1 MTDWMSK
8 IVLFETIDEL
18 TDYKEKIENRYKA
31 KTEKYVGK
39 LQEEYSD
46 FEKCDLEDQ
55 ARILVI
61 NALTEAWMLTGL
73 QRIVDQRDG
82 ELTQEEAEKMIMSNA
97 LACAAV
103 SIKYLSAKNIDF
115 SSVILK
121 LLKKDNIRVLD
132 ENTVNEY
139 VEEYEKNRKRKT
151 KWIDDDSMFCPPIL
165 YAPEVTKEN
174 RKIKNFMIPIIEIL
188 VADIGIYFE
197 EGMTEKKP
205 DEIKLDEIAT
215 FGKKLRSLKNA
226 KNQYKEKLKTQLN
239 NEYETLIKSCCAL
252 SKNESMGDSIS
263 DRVAF
268 YYVRESIFRTERF
281 LDIASCIDKIDTND
295 EAQVCNTKKSIS
307 AKIQNPAV
315 FYAQEFEEKIL
326 LQSPQNM
333 VLFCEYMRIVT
344 LLIVEGIYWIEQPKE
359 KMAHADN
366 LICDYINKNFTRF
379 FQKTCD
385 ALDEK
390 RNYDCLFEKEKNHAT
405 SRVELLDFVV
415 DLYSLKDRYSKNVTM
430 DTTIEPYYKRTGLD
444 LGYEEMG
451 AQETNGKIK
460 IDGRSYLYAER
471 RYGISYDL
479 KARKIKRKNKKGEEC
494 EWKDITTDTIDQLA
508 TEIYEEQPL
517 IQAGKDPG
525 HERMYRIIIC
535 HNIMKEI
542 YEDLETL
549 GVAFTAED
557 MYMINSKCSDCYT
570 AEEHAYIESV
580 TFPNSQ
586 VSDET

>member
-8 IVLFETIDEL
+8 VVLFETVDEL
-18 TDYKEKIENRYKA
+18 TDYKKKIENRYKA

-39 LQEEYSD
+39 LQEEYFD

-121 LLKKDNIRVLD
+121 LLKKDNIRALD
-132 ENTVNEY
+132 ENAINKY
-139 VEEYEKNRKRKT
+139 VKEYEKNRKRKT

-174 RKIKNFMIPIIEIL
+174 REIKNFMIPIIEIL
-188 VADIGIYFE
+188 VADTGIYYE
-197 EGMTEKKP
+197 RGMTEKKT
-205 DEIKLDEIAT
+205 DEIAS

-226 KNQYKEKLKTQLN
+226 KNQYKDKLKTQLN
-239 NEYETLIKSCCAL
+239 DEYETLIKSCCAL

-295 EAQVCNTKKSIS
+295 EAQVCNIKKSIS

-344 LLIVEGIYWIEQPKE
+344 LLIAEGIYWIEQPKE
-359 KMAHADN
+359 KMAQADN
-366 LICDYINKNFTRF
+366 LICDYINKNFTRL

-385 ALDEK
+385 TLDEK
-390 RNYDCLFEKEKNHAT
+390 RNYDCLFEEEKNHPA

-415 DLYSLKDRYSKNVTM
+415 DLYSLKDRYSKNVV
-430 DTTIEPYYKRTGLD
+430 INRKIKPYYKRTGLD
-444 LGYEEMG
+444 LGYEKMG
-451 AQETNGKIK
+451 TQETKCKIK
-460 IDGRSYLYAER
+460 IDDRSYLYTEKMYGLKYDAE
-471 RYGISYDL
+471 
-479 KARKIKRKNKKGEEC
+479 KRKIRSSSEKRGWEDPKADVINR
-494 EWKDITTDTIDQLA
+494 LA
-508 TEIYEEQPL
+508 TEIYKKYFYGMCGPNIGSEYVNRKICRKKVKEQ
-517 IQAGKDPG
+517 
-525 HERMYRIIIC
+525 IC
-535 HNIMKEI
+535 A
-542 YEDLETL
+542 DLKYCGIEL
-549 GVAFTAED
+549 
-557 MYMINSKCSDCYT
+557 
-570 AEEHAYIESV
+570 AEEDVAGLEDGQNDIPEEILEVIEKSCNCEDP
-580 TFPNSQ
+580 TTT
-586 VSDET
+586 DELD

>member
-8 IVLFETIDEL
+8 IVLFETVDEL
-18 TDYKEKIENRYKA
+18 TDYKKKIENRYKA

-39 LQEEYSD
+39 LQEEYFD

-121 LLKKDNIRVLD
+121 LLKKDNIRALD
-132 ENTVNEY
+132 ENAINKY
-139 VEEYEKNRKRKT
+139 VKEYEKNRKRKT

-174 RKIKNFMIPIIEIL
+174 REIKNFMIPIIEIL
-188 VADIGIYFE
+188 VADTGIYYE
-197 EGMTEKKP
+197 RGMTEKKA
-205 DEIKLDEIAT
+205 DEIAS

-226 KNQYKEKLKTQLN
+226 KNQYKDKLKTQLN

-344 LLIVEGIYWIEQPKE
+344 LLIAEGIYWIEQPKE
-359 KMAHADN
+359 KMVHADN

-415 DLYSLKDRYSKNVTM
+415 DLYSLKDRYSKNVTI

-444 LGYEEMG
+444 LGYEEVG
-451 AQETNGKIK
+451 AQETNCKIK
-460 IDGRSYLYAER
+460 IGGRSYLYTER

-479 KARKIKRKNKKGEEC
+479 KTKTIKRKNAKDEEC
-494 EWKDITTDTIDQLA
+494 EWKEITADTIVQLA

-517 IQAGKDPG
+517 IPAGKDPE
-525 HERMYRIIIC
+525 HERMYKIIIRRT
-535 HNIMKEI
+535 IVKEI
-542 YEDLETL
+542 CKDLEKL
-549 GVAFTAED
+549 GVALPAED
-557 MYMINSKCSDCYT
+557 MNMINSKCNDYYT

-580 TFPNSQ
+580 MFPNSQ

>member
-8 IVLFETIDEL
+8 IVLFETVDEL
-18 TDYKEKIENRYKA
+18 TDYKKKIENRYKA

-39 LQEEYSD
+39 LQEEYFD

-121 LLKKDNIRVLD
+121 LLKKDNIRALD
-132 ENTVNEY
+132 ENAINKY
-139 VEEYEKNRKRKT
+139 VKEYEKNRKRKT

-174 RKIKNFMIPIIEIL
+174 REIKNFMTPIIEIL
-188 VADIGIYFE
+188 VADTGIYYE
-197 EGMTEKKP
+197 RGMTEKKT
-205 DEIKLDEIAT
+205 DEIAS

-226 KNQYKEKLKTQLN
+226 KNQYKDKLKTQLN

-344 LLIVEGIYWIEQPKE
+344 LLIAEGIYWIEQPKE
-359 KMAHADN
+359 KMVHADN

-415 DLYSLKDRYSKNVTM
+415 DLYSLKDRYSKNVTI

-444 LGYEEMG
+444 LGYEEVG
-451 AQETNGKIK
+451 AQETNCKIK
-460 IDGRSYLYAER
+460 IGGRSYLYTER

-479 KARKIKRKNKKGEEC
+479 KTRTIKRKNAKDEEC
-494 EWKDITTDTIDQLA
+494 EWKEITADTIVQLA

-517 IQAGKDPG
+517 IPAGKDPE
-525 HERMYRIIIC
+525 HERMYKIIIRRT
-535 HNIMKEI
+535 IVKEI
-542 YEDLETL
+542 CKDLEKL
-549 GVAFTAED
+549 GVALPAED
-557 MYMINSKCSDCYT
+557 MNMINSKCNDYYT

-580 TFPNSQ
+580 MFPNSQ

>member
-1 MTDWMSK
+1 M
-8 IVLFETIDEL
+8 DENA
-18 TDYKEKIENRYKA
+18 IN
-31 KTEKYVGK
+31 KYVK
-39 LQEEYSD
+39 
-46 FEKCDLEDQ
+46 
-55 ARILVI
+55 
-61 NALTEAWMLTGL
+61 
-73 QRIVDQRDG
+73 
-82 ELTQEEAEKMIMSNA
+82 
-97 LACAAV
+97 
-103 SIKYLSAKNIDF
+103 
-115 SSVILK
+115 
-121 LLKKDNIRVLD
+121 
-132 ENTVNEY
+132 
-139 VEEYEKNRKRKT
+139 EYEKNRKRKT

-174 RKIKNFMIPIIEIL
+174 REIKNFMIPIIEIL
-188 VADIGIYFE
+188 VADTGIYYE
-197 EGMTEKKP
+197 RGMTEKKT
-205 DEIKLDEIAT
+205 DEIAS

-226 KNQYKEKLKTQLN
+226 KNQYKDKLKTQLN

-390 RNYDCLFEKEKNHAT
+390 RNYDCLFEEEKNHAT

-415 DLYSLKDRYSKNVTM
+415 DLYSLKDRYSKNVTI

-444 LGYEEMG
+444 LGYEEVG
-451 AQETNGKIK
+451 AQETNCKIK
-460 IDGRSYLYAER
+460 IDGRSYLYTER

-479 KARKIKRKNKKGEEC
+479 KTRTIKRKNAKDEEC
-494 EWKDITTDTIDQLA
+494 EWREITADTIVQLA

-517 IQAGKDPG
+517 IPAGKDPE
-525 HERMYRIIIC
+525 HERMYKIIIC
-535 HNIMKEI
+535 RTIVKEI
-542 YEDLETL
+542 CKDLEKL
-549 GVAFTAED
+549 GVALTAED
-557 MYMINSKCSDCYT
+557 MNMINSKCNDYYT

-580 TFPNSQ
+580 MFPNSQ

>member
-8 IVLFETIDEL
+8 IVLFETVDEL
-18 TDYKEKIENRYKA
+18 TDYKKKIENRYKA

-39 LQEEYSD
+39 LQEEYFD

-121 LLKKDNIRVLD
+121 LLKKDNIRALD
-132 ENTVNEY
+132 ENAINKY
-139 VEEYEKNRKRKT
+139 VKEYEKNRKRKT

-174 RKIKNFMIPIIEIL
+174 REIKNFMIPIIEIL
-188 VADIGIYFE
+188 GADTGIYYE
-197 EGMTEKKP
+197 RGMTEKKT
-205 DEIKLDEIAT
+205 DEIAS

-226 KNQYKEKLKTQLN
+226 KNQYKDKLKTQLN

-344 LLIVEGIYWIEQPKE
+344 LLIAEGIYWIEQPKE
-359 KMAHADN
+359 KMVHADN

-415 DLYSLKDRYSKNVTM
+415 DLYSLKDRYSKNVTI

-444 LGYEEMG
+444 LGYEEVG
-451 AQETNGKIK
+451 AQETNCKIK
-460 IDGRSYLYAER
+460 IGGRSYLYTER

-479 KARKIKRKNKKGEEC
+479 KTKTIKRKNAKDEEC
-494 EWKDITTDTIDQLA
+494 EWKEITADTIVQLA

-517 IQAGKDPG
+517 IPAGKDPE
-525 HERMYRIIIC
+525 HERMYKIIIRRT
-535 HNIMKEI
+535 IVKEI
-542 YEDLETL
+542 CKDLEKL
-549 GVAFTAED
+549 GVALPAED
-557 MYMINSKCSDCYT
+557 MNMINSKCNDYYT

-580 TFPNSQ
+580 MFPNSQ

>member
-8 IVLFETIDEL
+8 IVLFETVDEL
-18 TDYKEKIENRYKA
+18 TDYKKKIENRYKA

-39 LQEEYSD
+39 LQEEYFD

-121 LLKKDNIRVLD
+121 LLKKDNIRALD
-132 ENTVNEY
+132 ENAINKY
-139 VEEYEKNRKRKT
+139 VKEYEKNRKRKT

-174 RKIKNFMIPIIEIL
+174 REIKNFMIPIIEIL
-188 VADIGIYFE
+188 VADTGIYYE
-197 EGMTEKKP
+197 RGMTEKKT
-205 DEIKLDEIAT
+205 DEIAS

-226 KNQYKEKLKTQLN
+226 KNQYKDKLKTQLN

-344 LLIVEGIYWIEQPKE
+344 LLIAEGIYWIEQPKE
-359 KMAHADN
+359 KMVHADN

-415 DLYSLKDRYSKNVTM
+415 DLYSLKDRYSKNVTI
-430 DTTIEPYYKRTGLD
+430 DITIEPYYKRTGLD
-444 LGYEEMG
+444 LGYEEVG
-451 AQETNGKIK
+451 AQETNCKIK
-460 IDGRSYLYAER
+460 IDGRSYLYTER

-479 KARKIKRKNKKGEEC
+479 KTRTIKRKNAKDEEC
-494 EWKDITTDTIDQLA
+494 EWKEITADTIVQLA

-517 IQAGKDPG
+517 IPAGKDPE
-525 HERMYRIIIC
+525 HERMYKIIIRRT
-535 HNIMKEI
+535 IVKEI
-542 YEDLETL
+542 CKDLEKL
-549 GVAFTAED
+549 GVALPAED
-557 MYMINSKCSDCYT
+557 MNMINSKCNDYYT

-580 TFPNSQ
+580 MFPNSQ

>member
-1 MTDWMSK
+1 
-8 IVLFETIDEL
+8 
-18 TDYKEKIENRYKA
+18 
-31 KTEKYVGK
+31 
-39 LQEEYSD
+39 
-46 FEKCDLEDQ
+46 
-55 ARILVI
+55 
-61 NALTEAWMLTGL
+61 
-73 QRIVDQRDG
+73 
-82 ELTQEEAEKMIMSNA
+82 
-97 LACAAV
+97 
-103 SIKYLSAKNIDF
+103 
-115 SSVILK
+115 
-121 LLKKDNIRVLD
+121 
-132 ENTVNEY
+132 
-139 VEEYEKNRKRKT
+139 
-151 KWIDDDSMFCPPIL
+151 
-165 YAPEVTKEN
+165 
-174 RKIKNFMIPIIEIL
+174 
-188 VADIGIYFE
+188 
-197 EGMTEKKP
+197 
-205 DEIKLDEIAT
+205 
-215 FGKKLRSLKNA
+215 
-226 KNQYKEKLKTQLN
+226 
-239 NEYETLIKSCCAL
+239 
-252 SKNESMGDSIS
+252 
-263 DRVAF
+263 
-268 YYVRESIFRTERF
+268 
-281 LDIASCIDKIDTND
+281 
-295 EAQVCNTKKSIS
+295 
-307 AKIQNPAV
+307 
-315 FYAQEFEEKIL
+315 
-326 LQSPQNM
+326 
-333 VLFCEYMRIVT
+333 
-344 LLIVEGIYWIEQPKE
+344 
-359 KMAHADN
+359 MAHADN
-366 LICDYINKNFTRF
+366 LICDYINKNFTRL

-415 DLYSLKDRYSKNVTM
+415 DLYSLKDRYSKNVTI

-525 HERMYRIIIC
+525 HERMYRIIRC

>member
-8 IVLFETIDEL
+8 VVLFETVDEL
-18 TDYKEKIENRYKA
+18 TDYKKKIENRYKA

-39 LQEEYSD
+39 LQEEYFD
-46 FEKCDLEDQ
+46 FKKCDLEDQ

-82 ELTQEEAEKMIMSNA
+82 ELTQEEAEKMRMSNA

-121 LLKKDNIRVLD
+121 LLKKDNIRALD
-132 ENTVNEY
+132 ENAINKY
-139 VEEYEKNRKRKT
+139 VKEYEKNRKRKT

-174 RKIKNFMIPIIEIL
+174 REIKNFMIPIIEIL
-188 VADIGIYFE
+188 VADTGIYYE
-197 EGMTEKKP
+197 RGMTEKKT
-205 DEIKLDEIAT
+205 DEIAS

-226 KNQYKEKLKTQLN
+226 KNQYKDKLKTQLN

-315 FYAQEFEEKIL
+315 FYAQEFEGKIL

-390 RNYDCLFEKEKNHAT
+390 RNYDCLFEEEKNHAT

-415 DLYSLKDRYSKNVTM
+415 DLYSLKDRYSKNVTI

-444 LGYEEMG
+444 LGYEEVG
-451 AQETNGKIK
+451 AQETNCKIK
-460 IDGRSYLYAER
+460 IDGRSYLYTER

-479 KARKIKRKNKKGEEC
+479 KTRTIKRKNAKDEEC
-494 EWKDITTDTIDQLA
+494 EWREITADTIVQLA

-517 IQAGKDPG
+517 IPAGKDPE
-525 HERMYRIIIC
+525 HERMYKIIIC
-535 HNIMKEI
+535 RTIVKEI
-542 YEDLETL
+542 CKDLEKL
-549 GVAFTAED
+549 GVALTAED
-557 MYMINSKCSDCYT
+557 MNMINSKCNDYYT

-580 TFPNSQ
+580 MFPNSQ

>member
-8 IVLFETIDEL
+8 IVLFETVDEL
-18 TDYKEKIENRYKA
+18 TDYKKKIENRYKA

-39 LQEEYSD
+39 LQEEYFD

-121 LLKKDNIRVLD
+121 LLKKDNIRALD
-132 ENTVNEY
+132 ENAINKY
-139 VEEYEKNRKRKT
+139 VKEYEKNRKRKT

-174 RKIKNFMIPIIEIL
+174 REIKNFMIPIIEIL
-188 VADIGIYFE
+188 VADTGIYYE
-197 EGMTEKKP
+197 RGMTEKKT
-205 DEIKLDEIAT
+205 DEIAS

-226 KNQYKEKLKTQLN
+226 KNQYKDKLKTQLN

-344 LLIVEGIYWIEQPKE
+344 LLIAEGIYWIEQPKE
-359 KMAHADN
+359 KMVHADN

-415 DLYSLKDRYSKNVTM
+415 DLYSLKDRYSKNVTI

-444 LGYEEMG
+444 LGYEEVG
-451 AQETNGKIK
+451 AQETNCKIK
-460 IDGRSYLYAER
+460 IGGRSYLYTER

-479 KARKIKRKNKKGEEC
+479 KTKTIKRKNAKDEEC
-494 EWKDITTDTIDQLA
+494 EWKEITADTIVQLA

-517 IQAGKDPG
+517 IPAGKDPE
-525 HERMYRIIIC
+525 HERMYKIIIRRT
-535 HNIMKEI
+535 IVKEI
-542 YEDLETL
+542 CKDLEKL
-549 GVAFTAED
+549 GVALPAED
-557 MYMINSKCSDCYT
+557 VNMINSKCNDYYT

-580 TFPNSQ
+580 MFPNSQ

>member
-8 IVLFETIDEL
+8 VVLFETVDEL
-18 TDYKEKIENRYKA
+18 TDYKKKIENRYKA

-39 LQEEYSD
+39 LQEEYFD
-46 FEKCDLEDQ
+46 FKKCDLEDQ

-121 LLKKDNIRVLD
+121 LLKKDNIRALD
-132 ENTVNEY
+132 ENAINKY
-139 VEEYEKNRKRKT
+139 VKEYEKNRKRKT

-174 RKIKNFMIPIIEIL
+174 REIKNFMIPIIEIL
-188 VADIGIYFE
+188 VADTGIYYE
-197 EGMTEKKP
+197 RGITEKKT
-205 DEIKLDEIAT
+205 DEIAS

-226 KNQYKEKLKTQLN
+226 KNQYKDKLKTQLN

-366 LICDYINKNFTRF
+366 LICDYINKNFTKF

-390 RNYDCLFEKEKNHAT
+390 RNYDCLFEEEKNHAT

-415 DLYSLKDRYSKNVTM
+415 DLYSLKDRYSKNVTI

-444 LGYEEMG
+444 LGYEEVG
-451 AQETNGKIK
+451 AQETNCKIK
-460 IDGRSYLYAER
+460 IDGRSYLYTER

-479 KARKIKRKNKKGEEC
+479 KTRTIKRKNAKDEEC
-494 EWKDITTDTIDQLA
+494 EWREITADTIVQLA

-517 IQAGKDPG
+517 IPAGKDPE
-525 HERMYRIIIC
+525 HERMYKIIIC
-535 HNIMKEI
+535 RTIVKEI
-542 YEDLETL
+542 CKDLEKL
-549 GVAFTAED
+549 GVALTAED
-557 MYMINSKCSDCYT
+557 MNMINSKCNDYYT

-580 TFPNSQ
+580 MFPNSQ

>member
-1 MTDWMSK
+1 
-8 IVLFETIDEL
+8 
-18 TDYKEKIENRYKA
+18 
-31 KTEKYVGK
+31 
-39 LQEEYSD
+39 
-46 FEKCDLEDQ
+46 
-55 ARILVI
+55 
-61 NALTEAWMLTGL
+61 MLTGL

-121 LLKKDNIRVLD
+121 LLKKDNIRALD
-132 ENTVNEY
+132 ENAINKY
-139 VEEYEKNRKRKT
+139 VKEYEKNRKRKT

-174 RKIKNFMIPIIEIL
+174 REIKNFMIPIIEIL
-188 VADIGIYFE
+188 VADTGIYYE
-197 EGMTEKKP
+197 RGMTEKKT
-205 DEIKLDEIAT
+205 DEIAS

-226 KNQYKEKLKTQLN
+226 KNQYKDKLKTQLN

-344 LLIVEGIYWIEQPKE
+344 LLIAEGIYWIERPKE
-359 KMAHADN
+359 KMVHADN

-385 ALDEK
+385 TLDEK

-415 DLYSLKDRYSKNVTM
+415 DLYSLKDRYSKNVTI

-444 LGYEEMG
+444 LGYEEVG
-451 AQETNGKIK
+451 AQETNCKIK
-460 IDGRSYLYAER
+460 IDGRSYLYTER

-479 KARKIKRKNKKGEEC
+479 KTRTIKRKNAKDEEC
-494 EWKDITTDTIDQLA
+494 EWKEITADTIVQLA

-517 IQAGKDPG
+517 IPVGKDPE
-525 HERMYRIIIC
+525 HERMYKIIIRRT
-535 HNIMKEI
+535 IVKEI
-542 YEDLETL
+542 CKDLEKL
-549 GVAFTAED
+549 GVALTAED
-557 MYMINSKCSDCYT
+557 MNMINSKCNDYYT

-580 TFPNSQ
+580 MFPNSQ

>member
-8 IVLFETIDEL
+8 IVLFETVDEL
-18 TDYKEKIENRYKA
+18 TDYKKKIENRYKA
-31 KTEKYVGK
+31 KTEKYIGK
-39 LQEEYSD
+39 LQEEYFD

-121 LLKKDNIRVLD
+121 LLKKDNIRALD
-132 ENTVNEY
+132 ENAINKY
-139 VEEYEKNRKRKT
+139 VKEYEKNRKRKT

-174 RKIKNFMIPIIEIL
+174 REIKNFMIPIIETL
-188 VADIGIYFE
+188 VADTGIYYE
-197 EGMTEKKP
+197 RGMTEKKT
-205 DEIKLDEIAT
+205 DEIAS

-226 KNQYKEKLKTQLN
+226 KNQYKDKLKTQLN

-344 LLIVEGIYWIEQPKE
+344 LLIAEGIYWIEQPKE
-359 KMAHADN
+359 KMVHADN

-385 ALDEK
+385 TLDEK

-415 DLYSLKDRYSKNVTM
+415 DLYSLKDRYSKNVTI

-444 LGYEEMG
+444 LGYEEVG
-451 AQETNGKIK
+451 AQETNCKIK
-460 IDGRSYLYAER
+460 IDGRSYLYTER

-479 KARKIKRKNKKGEEC
+479 KTRTIKRKNAKDEEC
-494 EWKDITTDTIDQLA
+494 EWKEITADTIVQLA

-517 IQAGKDPG
+517 IPVGKDPE
-525 HERMYRIIIC
+525 HERMYKIIIRRT
-535 HNIMKEI
+535 IVKEI
-542 YEDLETL
+542 CKDLEKL
-549 GVAFTAED
+549 GVALTAED
-557 MYMINSKCSDCYT
+557 MNMINSKCNDYYT

-580 TFPNSQ
+580 MFPNSQ
-586 VSDET
+586 VSEET

>member
-1 MTDWMSK
+1 
-8 IVLFETIDEL
+8 
-18 TDYKEKIENRYKA
+18 
-31 KTEKYVGK
+31 
-39 LQEEYSD
+39 
-46 FEKCDLEDQ
+46 
-55 ARILVI
+55 
-61 NALTEAWMLTGL
+61 
-73 QRIVDQRDG
+73 
-82 ELTQEEAEKMIMSNA
+82 
-97 LACAAV
+97 
-103 SIKYLSAKNIDF
+103 
-115 SSVILK
+115 
-121 LLKKDNIRVLD
+121 
-132 ENTVNEY
+132 
-139 VEEYEKNRKRKT
+139 
-151 KWIDDDSMFCPPIL
+151 MFCPPIL

-174 RKIKNFMIPIIEIL
+174 REIKNFMIPIIEIL
-188 VADIGIYFE
+188 VADTGIYYE
-197 EGMTEKKP
+197 RGMTEKKT
-205 DEIKLDEIAT
+205 DEIAS

-226 KNQYKEKLKTQLN
+226 KNQYKDKLKTQLN

-344 LLIVEGIYWIEQPKE
+344 LLIAEGIYWIEQPKE
-359 KMAHADN
+359 KMVHADN

-415 DLYSLKDRYSKNVTM
+415 DLYSLKDRYSKNVTI

-444 LGYEEMG
+444 LGYEEVG
-451 AQETNGKIK
+451 AQETNCKIK
-460 IDGRSYLYAER
+460 IGGRSYLYTER

-479 KARKIKRKNKKGEEC
+479 KTRTIKRKNAKDEEC
-494 EWKDITTDTIDQLA
+494 EWKEITADTIVQLA

-517 IQAGKDPG
+517 IPAGKDPE
-525 HERMYRIIIC
+525 HERMYKIIIRRT
-535 HNIMKEI
+535 IVKEI
-542 YEDLETL
+542 CKDLEKF
-549 GVAFTAED
+549 GVALPAED
-557 MYMINSKCSDCYT
+557 MNMINSKCNDYYT

-580 TFPNSQ
+580 MFPNSQ

>member
-1 MTDWMSK
+1 MMTDWMSK
-8 IVLFETIDEL
+8 VVLFETVDEL
-18 TDYKEKIENRYKA
+18 TDYKKKIENRYKA

-39 LQEEYSD
+39 LQEEYFD

-121 LLKKDNIRVLD
+121 LLKKDNIRALD
-132 ENTVNEY
+132 ENAINKY
-139 VEEYEKNRKRKT
+139 VKEYEKNRKRKT

-174 RKIKNFMIPIIEIL
+174 REIKNFMIPIIEIL
-188 VADIGIYFE
+188 VADTGIYYE
-197 EGMTEKKP
+197 RGMTEKKT
-205 DEIKLDEIAT
+205 DEIAS

-226 KNQYKEKLKTQLN
+226 KNQYKDKLKTQLN
-239 NEYETLIKSCCAL
+239 DEYETLIKSCCAL

-295 EAQVCNTKKSIS
+295 EAQVCNIKKSIS

-344 LLIVEGIYWIEQPKE
+344 LLIAEGIYWIEQPKE
-359 KMAHADN
+359 KMAQADN
-366 LICDYINKNFTRF
+366 LICDYINKNFTRL

-385 ALDEK
+385 TLDEK
-390 RNYDCLFEKEKNHAT
+390 RNYDCLFEEEKITQPA
-405 SRVELLDFVV
+405 ELNYWIL
-415 DLYSLKDRYSKNVTM
+415 
-430 DTTIEPYYKRTGLD
+430 
-444 LGYEEMG
+444 
-451 AQETNGKIK
+451 
-460 IDGRSYLYAER
+460 
-471 RYGISYDL
+471 
-479 KARKIKRKNKKGEEC
+479 
-494 EWKDITTDTIDQLA
+494 
-508 TEIYEEQPL
+508 
-517 IQAGKDPG
+517 
-525 HERMYRIIIC
+525 
-535 HNIMKEI
+535 
-542 YEDLETL
+542 
-549 GVAFTAED
+549 
-557 MYMINSKCSDCYT
+557 
-570 AEEHAYIESV
+570 
-580 TFPNSQ
+580 
-586 VSDET
+586 

>member
-8 IVLFETIDEL
+8 IVLFETVDEL
-18 TDYKEKIENRYKA
+18 TDYKKKIENRYKA

-39 LQEEYSD
+39 LQEEYFD
-46 FEKCDLEDQ
+46 FKKCDLEDQ

-121 LLKKDNIRVLD
+121 LLKKDNIRALD
-132 ENTVNEY
+132 ENAINKY
-139 VEEYEKNRKRKT
+139 VKEYEKNRKRKT

-174 RKIKNFMIPIIEIL
+174 REIKNFMIPIIEIL
-188 VADIGIYFE
+188 VADTGIYYE
-197 EGMTEKKP
+197 RGMTEKKT
-205 DEIKLDEIAT
+205 DEIAS

-226 KNQYKEKLKTQLN
+226 KNQYKDKLKTQLN

-344 LLIVEGIYWIEQPKE
+344 LLIAEGIYWIEQPKE
-359 KMAHADN
+359 KMVHADN

-390 RNYDCLFEKEKNHAT
+390 RNYDCLFEEEKNHAT

-415 DLYSLKDRYSKNVTM
+415 DLYSLKDRYSKNVTI

-444 LGYEEMG
+444 LGYEEVG
-451 AQETNGKIK
+451 AQETNCKIK
-460 IDGRSYLYAER
+460 IDGRSYLYTER

-479 KARKIKRKNKKGEEC
+479 KTRTIKRKNAKDEEC
-494 EWKDITTDTIDQLA
+494 EWREITADTIVQLA

-517 IQAGKDPG
+517 IPAGKDPE
-525 HERMYRIIIC
+525 HERMYKIIIC
-535 HNIMKEI
+535 RTIVKEI
-542 YEDLETL
+542 CKDLEKL
-549 GVAFTAED
+549 GVALTAED
-557 MYMINSKCSDCYT
+557 MNMINSKCNDYYT

-580 TFPNSQ
+580 MFPNSQ

>member
-8 IVLFETIDEL
+8 IVLFETVDEL
-18 TDYKEKIENRYKA
+18 TDYKKKIENRYKA

-39 LQEEYSD
+39 LQEEYFD

-121 LLKKDNIRVLD
+121 LLKKDNIRALD
-132 ENTVNEY
+132 ENAINKY
-139 VEEYEKNRKRKT
+139 VKEYEKNRKRKT

-174 RKIKNFMIPIIEIL
+174 REIKNFMIPIIEIL
-188 VADIGIYFE
+188 VADTGIYYE
-197 EGMTEKKP
+197 RGMTEKKT
-205 DEIKLDEIAT
+205 DEIAS

-226 KNQYKEKLKTQLN
+226 KNQYKDKLKTQLN

-344 LLIVEGIYWIEQPKE
+344 LLIAEGIYWIEQPKE
-359 KMAHADN
+359 KMVHADN

-390 RNYDCLFEKEKNHAT
+390 RNYDCLLEKEKNHAT

-415 DLYSLKDRYSKNVTM
+415 DLYSLKDRYSKNVTI

-444 LGYEEMG
+444 LGYEEVG
-451 AQETNGKIK
+451 AQETNCKIK
-460 IDGRSYLYAER
+460 IDGRSYLYTER

-479 KARKIKRKNKKGEEC
+479 KTRTIKRKNAKDEEC
-494 EWKDITTDTIDQLA
+494 EWKEITADTIVQLA

-517 IQAGKDPG
+517 IPAGKDPE
-525 HERMYRIIIC
+525 HERMYKIIIRRT
-535 HNIMKEI
+535 IVKEI
-542 YEDLETL
+542 CKDLEKL
-549 GVAFTAED
+549 GIALTAED
-557 MYMINSKCSDCYT
+557 MNMINSKCNDYYT

-580 TFPNSQ
+580 MFPNSQ

>member
-8 IVLFETIDEL
+8 IVLFETVDEL
-18 TDYKEKIENRYKA
+18 TDYKKKIENRYKA

-39 LQEEYSD
+39 LQEEYFD

-121 LLKKDNIRVLD
+121 LLKKDNIRALD
-132 ENTVNEY
+132 ENAINKY
-139 VEEYEKNRKRKT
+139 VKEYEKNRKRKT

-174 RKIKNFMIPIIEIL
+174 REIKNFMIPIIEIL
-188 VADIGIYFE
+188 VADTGIYYE
-197 EGMTEKKP
+197 RGMTEKKT
-205 DEIKLDEIAT
+205 DEIAS

-226 KNQYKEKLKTQLN
+226 KNQYKDKLKTQLN

-344 LLIVEGIYWIEQPKE
+344 LLIAEGIYWIEQPKE
-359 KMAHADN
+359 KMVHADN

-415 DLYSLKDRYSKNVTM
+415 DLYSLKDRYSKNVTI

-444 LGYEEMG
+444 LGYEEVG
-451 AQETNGKIK
+451 AQETNCKIK
-460 IDGRSYLYAER
+460 IGGRSYLYTER

-479 KARKIKRKNKKGEEC
+479 KTRTIKRKNAKDEEC
-494 EWKDITTDTIDQLA
+494 EWKEITADTIVQLA

-517 IQAGKDPG
+517 IPAGKDPE
-525 HERMYRIIIC
+525 HERMYKIIIRRT
-535 HNIMKEI
+535 IVKEI
-542 YEDLETL
+542 CKDLEKF
-549 GVAFTAED
+549 GVALPAED
-557 MYMINSKCSDCYT
+557 MNMINSKCNDYYT

-580 TFPNSQ
+580 MFPNSQ

>member
-8 IVLFETIDEL
+8 IVLFETVDEL
-18 TDYKEKIENRYKA
+18 TDYKKKIENRYKA

-39 LQEEYSD
+39 LQEEYFD

-121 LLKKDNIRVLD
+121 LLKKDNIRALD
-132 ENTVNEY
+132 ENAINKY
-139 VEEYEKNRKRKT
+139 VKEYEKNRKRKT

-174 RKIKNFMIPIIEIL
+174 REIKNFMIPIIEIL
-188 VADIGIYFE
+188 VADTGIYYE
-197 EGMTEKKP
+197 RGMTEKKT
-205 DEIKLDEIAT
+205 DEIAS
-215 FGKKLRSLKNA
+215 FGKKMRSLKNA
-226 KNQYKEKLKTQLN
+226 KNQYKDKLKTQLN

-281 LDIASCIDKIDTND
+281 LDIASCIDEIDTND

-344 LLIVEGIYWIEQPKE
+344 LLIAEGIYWIEQPKE
-359 KMAHADN
+359 KMVHADN

-415 DLYSLKDRYSKNVTM
+415 DLYSLKDRYSKNVTI

-444 LGYEEMG
+444 LGYEEVG
-451 AQETNGKIK
+451 AQETNCKIK
-460 IDGRSYLYAER
+460 IDGRSYLYTER

-479 KARKIKRKNKKGEEC
+479 KTRTIKRKNAKDEEC
-494 EWKDITTDTIDQLA
+494 EWKEITADTIVQLA

-517 IQAGKDPG
+517 IPAGKDPE
-525 HERMYRIIIC
+525 HERMYKIIIRRT
-535 HNIMKEI
+535 IVKEI
-542 YEDLETL
+542 CKDLEKL
-549 GVAFTAED
+549 GVALTAED
-557 MYMINSKCSDCYT
+557 MNMINSKCNDYYT

-580 TFPNSQ
+580 MFPNSQ

>member
-8 IVLFETIDEL
+8 VVLFETVDEL
-18 TDYKEKIENRYKA
+18 TDYKKKIENRYKA

-39 LQEEYSD
+39 LQEEYFD
-46 FEKCDLEDQ
+46 FKKCDLEDQ
-55 ARILVI
+55 ARILVM

-121 LLKKDNIRVLD
+121 LLKKDNIRALD
-132 ENTVNEY
+132 ENAINKY
-139 VEEYEKNRKRKT
+139 VKEYEKNRKRKT

-174 RKIKNFMIPIIEIL
+174 REIKNFMIPIIEIL
-188 VADIGIYFE
+188 VADTGIYYE
-197 EGMTEKKP
+197 RGMTEKKT
-205 DEIKLDEIAT
+205 DEIAS

-226 KNQYKEKLKTQLN
+226 KNQYKDKLKTQLN

-390 RNYDCLFEKEKNHAT
+390 RNYDCLFEEEKNHAT

-415 DLYSLKDRYSKNVTM
+415 DLYSLKDRYSKNVTI
-430 DTTIEPYYKRTGLD
+430 DTTIETYYKRTGLD
-444 LGYEEMG
+444 LGYEEVG
-451 AQETNGKIK
+451 AQETNCKIK
-460 IDGRSYLYAER
+460 IDGRSYLYTER

-479 KARKIKRKNKKGEEC
+479 KTRTIKRKNAKDEEC
-494 EWKDITTDTIDQLA
+494 EWREITADTIVQLA

-517 IQAGKDPG
+517 IPAGKDPE
-525 HERMYRIIIC
+525 HERMYKIIIC
-535 HNIMKEI
+535 RTIVKEI
-542 YEDLETL
+542 CKDLEKL
-549 GVAFTAED
+549 GVALTAED
-557 MYMINSKCSDCYT
+557 MNMINSKCNDYYT

-580 TFPNSQ
+580 MFPNSQ

>member
-8 IVLFETIDEL
+8 IVLFETVDEL
-18 TDYKEKIENRYKA
+18 TDYKKKIENRYKA

-39 LQEEYSD
+39 LQEEYFD

-121 LLKKDNIRVLD
+121 LLKKDNIRALD
-132 ENTVNEY
+132 ENAINKY
-139 VEEYEKNRKRKT
+139 VKEYEKNRKRKT

-174 RKIKNFMIPIIEIL
+174 REIKNFMIPIIEIL
-188 VADIGIYFE
+188 VADTGIYYE
-197 EGMTEKKP
+197 RGMTEKKT
-205 DEIKLDEIAT
+205 DEIAS

-226 KNQYKEKLKTQLN
+226 KNQYKDKLKTQLN

-295 EAQVCNTKKSIS
+295 EARVCNTKKSIS

-344 LLIVEGIYWIEQPKE
+344 LLIAEGIYWIEQPKE
-359 KMAHADN
+359 KMVHADN

-415 DLYSLKDRYSKNVTM
+415 DLYSLKDRYSKNVTI

-444 LGYEEMG
+444 LGYEEVG
-451 AQETNGKIK
+451 AQETNCKIK
-460 IDGRSYLYAER
+460 IDGRSYLYTER

-479 KARKIKRKNKKGEEC
+479 KTRTIKRKNAKDEEC
-494 EWKDITTDTIDQLA
+494 EWKEITADTIVQLA

-517 IQAGKDPG
+517 IPAGKDPE
-525 HERMYRIIIC
+525 HERMYKIIIRRT
-535 HNIMKEI
+535 IVKEI
-542 YEDLETL
+542 CKDLEKL
-549 GVAFTAED
+549 GVALTAED
-557 MYMINSKCSDCYT
+557 MNMINSKCNDYYT

-580 TFPNSQ
+580 MFPNSQ

>member
-1 MTDWMSK
+1 M
-8 IVLFETIDEL
+8 
-18 TDYKEKIENRYKA
+18 
-31 KTEKYVGK
+31 
-39 LQEEYSD
+39 
-46 FEKCDLEDQ
+46 
-55 ARILVI
+55 
-61 NALTEAWMLTGL
+61 
-73 QRIVDQRDG
+73 
-82 ELTQEEAEKMIMSNA
+82 
-97 LACAAV
+97 
-103 SIKYLSAKNIDF
+103 
-115 SSVILK
+115 
-121 LLKKDNIRVLD
+121 
-132 ENTVNEY
+132 
-139 VEEYEKNRKRKT
+139 
-151 KWIDDDSMFCPPIL
+151 
-165 YAPEVTKEN
+165 
-174 RKIKNFMIPIIEIL
+174 
-188 VADIGIYFE
+188 
-197 EGMTEKKP
+197 
-205 DEIKLDEIAT
+205 
-215 FGKKLRSLKNA
+215 RSLKNA
-226 KNQYKEKLKTQLN
+226 KNQYKDKLKTQLN

-281 LDIASCIDKIDTND
+281 LDIASCIDEIDTND

-344 LLIVEGIYWIEQPKE
+344 LLIAEGIYWIEQPKE
-359 KMAHADN
+359 KMVHADN

-415 DLYSLKDRYSKNVTM
+415 DLYSLKDRYSKNVTI

-444 LGYEEMG
+444 LGYEEVG
-451 AQETNGKIK
+451 AQETNCKIK
-460 IDGRSYLYAER
+460 IDGRSYLYTER

-479 KARKIKRKNKKGEEC
+479 KTRTIKRKNAKDEEC
-494 EWKDITTDTIDQLA
+494 EWKEITADTIVQLA

-517 IQAGKDPG
+517 IPAGKDPE
-525 HERMYRIIIC
+525 HERMYKIIIRRT
-535 HNIMKEI
+535 IVKEI
-542 YEDLETL
+542 CKDLEKL
-549 GVAFTAED
+549 GVALTAED
-557 MYMINSKCSDCYT
+557 MNMINSKCNDYYT

-580 TFPNSQ
+580 MFPNSQ

>member
-8 IVLFETIDEL
+8 IVLFETVDEL
-18 TDYKEKIENRYKA
+18 TDYKKKIENRYKA

-39 LQEEYSD
+39 LQEEYFD

-103 SIKYLSAKNIDF
+103 SIKYLSAKNIAF

-121 LLKKDNIRVLD
+121 LLKKDNIRALD
-132 ENTVNEY
+132 ENAINKY
-139 VEEYEKNRKRKT
+139 VKEYEKNRKRKT

-174 RKIKNFMIPIIEIL
+174 REIKNFMIPIIEIL
-188 VADIGIYFE
+188 VADIGIYYE
-197 EGMTEKKP
+197 RRMTEKKQ
-205 DEIKLDEIAT
+205 DEIKTDEIAS

-226 KNQYKEKLKTQLN
+226 KNQYKNKLKTQLN
-239 NEYETLIKSCCAL
+239 NEYETLIESCCAL
-252 SKNESMGDSIS
+252 SKNESIGDSIS

-333 VLFCEYMRIVT
+333 VLFCEYMRIPN
-344 LLIVEGIYWIEQPKE
+344 Y
-359 KMAHADN
+359 
-366 LICDYINKNFTRF
+366 
-379 FQKTCD
+379 KT
-385 ALDEK
+385 
-390 RNYDCLFEKEKNHAT
+390 F
-405 SRVELLDFVV
+405 
-415 DLYSLKDRYSKNVTM
+415 KDRTFEAVPIDPSK
-430 DTTIEPYYKRTGLD
+430 IE
-444 LGYEEMG
+444 
-451 AQETNGKIK
+451 NFF
-460 IDGRSYLYAER
+460 
-471 RYGISYDL
+471 
-479 KARKIKRKNKKGEEC
+479 
-494 EWKDITTDTIDQLA
+494 
-508 TEIYEEQPL
+508 
-517 IQAGKDPG
+517 
-525 HERMYRIIIC
+525 
-535 HNIMKEI
+535 
-542 YEDLETL
+542 ED
-549 GVAFTAED
+549 V
-557 MYMINSKCSDCYT
+557 K
-570 AEEHAYIESV
+570 
-580 TFPNSQ
+580 
-586 VSDET
+586 

>member
-8 IVLFETIDEL
+8 IVLFETVDEL
-18 TDYKEKIENRYKA
+18 TDYKKKIENRYKA

-39 LQEEYSD
+39 LQEEYFD

-121 LLKKDNIRVLD
+121 LLKKDNIRALD
-132 ENTVNEY
+132 ENAINKY
-139 VEEYEKNRKRKT
+139 VKEYEKNRKRKT
-151 KWIDDDSMFCPPIL
+151 RWIDDDSMFCPPIL

-174 RKIKNFMIPIIEIL
+174 REIKNFMIPIIEIL
-188 VADIGIYFE
+188 VADTGIYYE
-197 EGMTEKKP
+197 RGMTEKKT
-205 DEIKLDEIAT
+205 DEIAS

-226 KNQYKEKLKTQLN
+226 KNQYKDKLKTQLN

-281 LDIASCIDKIDTND
+281 LDIASCIDEIDTND

-344 LLIVEGIYWIEQPKE
+344 LLIAEGIYWIEQPKE
-359 KMAHADN
+359 KMVHADN

-415 DLYSLKDRYSKNVTM
+415 DLYSLKDRYSKNVTI

-444 LGYEEMG
+444 LGYEEVG
-451 AQETNGKIK
+451 AQETNCKIK
-460 IDGRSYLYAER
+460 IDGRSYLYTER

-479 KARKIKRKNKKGEEC
+479 KTRTIKRKNAKDEEC
-494 EWKDITTDTIDQLA
+494 EWKEITADTIVQLA

-517 IQAGKDPG
+517 IPAGKDPE
-525 HERMYRIIIC
+525 HERMYKIIIRRT
-535 HNIMKEI
+535 IVKEI
-542 YEDLETL
+542 CKDLEKL
-549 GVAFTAED
+549 GVALTAED
-557 MYMINSKCSDCYT
+557 MNMINSKCNDYYT

-580 TFPNSQ
+580 MFPNSQ

>member
-8 IVLFETIDEL
+8 IVLFETVDEL
-18 TDYKEKIENRYKA
+18 TDYKKKIENRYKA

-39 LQEEYSD
+39 LQEEYFD

-121 LLKKDNIRVLD
+121 LLKKDNIRALD
-132 ENTVNEY
+132 ENAINKY
-139 VEEYEKNRKRKT
+139 VKEYEKNRKRKT

-174 RKIKNFMIPIIEIL
+174 REIKNFMIPIIEIL
-188 VADIGIYFE
+188 VADTGIYYE
-197 EGMTEKKP
+197 RGMTEKKT
-205 DEIKLDEIAT
+205 DEIAS

-226 KNQYKEKLKTQLN
+226 KNQYKDKLKTQLN

-268 YYVRESIFRTERF
+268 YYVRESVFRTERF

-344 LLIVEGIYWIEQPKE
+344 LLIAEGIYWIEQPKE
-359 KMAHADN
+359 KMVHADN

-385 ALDEK
+385 TLDEK

-415 DLYSLKDRYSKNVTM
+415 DLYSLKDRYSKNVTI

-444 LGYEEMG
+444 LGYEEVG
-451 AQETNGKIK
+451 AQETNCKIK
-460 IDGRSYLYAER
+460 IDGRSYLYTER

-479 KARKIKRKNKKGEEC
+479 KTRTIKRKNAKDEEC
-494 EWKDITTDTIDQLA
+494 EWKEITADTIVQLA

-517 IQAGKDPG
+517 IPVGKDPE
-525 HERMYRIIIC
+525 HERMYKIIIRRT
-535 HNIMKEI
+535 IVKEI
-542 YEDLETL
+542 CKDLEKL
-549 GVAFTAED
+549 GVALTAED
-557 MYMINSKCSDCYT
+557 MNMINSKCNDYYT

-580 TFPNSQ
+580 MFPNSQ

>member
-8 IVLFETIDEL
+8 IVLFETVDEL
-18 TDYKEKIENRYKA
+18 TDYKKKIENRYKA
-31 KTEKYVGK
+31 KTEKYIGK
-39 LQEEYSD
+39 LQEEYFD

-121 LLKKDNIRVLD
+121 LLKKDNIRALD
-132 ENTVNEY
+132 KNAINKY
-139 VEEYEKNRKRKT
+139 VKEYEKNRKRKT

-174 RKIKNFMIPIIEIL
+174 REIKNFMIPIIEIL
-188 VADIGIYFE
+188 VADTGIYYE
-197 EGMTEKKP
+197 RGMTEKKT
-205 DEIKLDEIAT
+205 DEIAS

-226 KNQYKEKLKTQLN
+226 KNQYKDKLKTQLN

-344 LLIVEGIYWIEQPKE
+344 LLIAEGIYWIEQPKE
-359 KMAHADN
+359 KMVHADN

-385 ALDEK
+385 TLDEK

-415 DLYSLKDRYSKNVTM
+415 DLYSLKDRYSKNVTI

-444 LGYEEMG
+444 LGYEEVG
-451 AQETNGKIK
+451 AQETNCKIK
-460 IDGRSYLYAER
+460 IDGRSYLYTER

-479 KARKIKRKNKKGEEC
+479 KTRTIKRKNAKDEEC
-494 EWKDITTDTIDQLA
+494 EWKEITADTIVQLA

-517 IQAGKDPG
+517 IPVGKDPE
-525 HERMYRIIIC
+525 HERMYKIIIRRT
-535 HNIMKEI
+535 IVKEI
-542 YEDLETL
+542 CKDLEKL
-549 GVAFTAED
+549 GVALTAED
-557 MYMINSKCSDCYT
+557 MNMINSKCNDYYT

-580 TFPNSQ
+580 MFPNSQ

>member
-8 IVLFETIDEL
+8 IVLFETVDEL
-18 TDYKEKIENRYKA
+18 TDYKKKIENRYKA

-39 LQEEYSD
+39 LQEEYFD

-121 LLKKDNIRVLD
+121 LLKKDNIRALD
-132 ENTVNEY
+132 ENAINKY
-139 VEEYEKNRKRKT
+139 VKEYEKNRKRKT

-174 RKIKNFMIPIIEIL
+174 REIKNFMIPIIEIL
-188 VADIGIYFE
+188 VADTGIYYE
-197 EGMTEKKP
+197 RGMTEKKT
-205 DEIKLDEIAT
+205 DEIAS

-226 KNQYKEKLKTQLN
+226 KNQYKDKLKTQLN

-281 LDIASCIDKIDTND
+281 LDIASCIDEIDTND

-344 LLIVEGIYWIEQPKE
+344 LLIAEGIYWIEQPKE
-359 KMAHADN
+359 KMVHADN

-415 DLYSLKDRYSKNVTM
+415 DLYSLKDRYSKNVTI

-444 LGYEEMG
+444 LGYEEVG
-451 AQETNGKIK
+451 AQETNCKIK
-460 IDGRSYLYAER
+460 IDGRSYLYTER

-479 KARKIKRKNKKGEEC
+479 KTRTIKRKNAKDEEC
-494 EWKDITTDTIDQLA
+494 EWKEITADTIVQLA

-517 IQAGKDPG
+517 IPAGKDPE
-525 HERMYRIIIC
+525 HERMYKIIIRRT
-535 HNIMKEI
+535 IVKEI
-542 YEDLETL
+542 CKDLEKL
-549 GVAFTAED
+549 GVALTAED
-557 MYMINSKCSDCYT
+557 MNMINSKCNDYYT

-580 TFPNSQ
+580 MFPNSQ

>member
-8 IVLFETIDEL
+8 IVLFETVDEL
-18 TDYKEKIENRYKA
+18 TDYKKKIENRYKA

-39 LQEEYSD
+39 LQEEYFD

-82 ELTQEEAEKMIMSNA
+82 KLTQEEAEKMIMSNA

-121 LLKKDNIRVLD
+121 LLKKDNIRALD
-132 ENTVNEY
+132 ENAINKY
-139 VEEYEKNRKRKT
+139 VKEYEKNRKRKT

-174 RKIKNFMIPIIEIL
+174 REIKNFMIPIIEIL
-188 VADIGIYFE
+188 VADTGIYYE
-197 EGMTEKKP
+197 RGMTEKKT
-205 DEIKLDEIAT
+205 DEIAS

-226 KNQYKEKLKTQLN
+226 KNQYKDKLKTQLN

-344 LLIVEGIYWIEQPKE
+344 LLIAEGIYWIEQPKE
-359 KMAHADN
+359 KMVHADN

-415 DLYSLKDRYSKNVTM
+415 DLYSLKDRYSKNVTI

-444 LGYEEMG
+444 LGYEEVG
-451 AQETNGKIK
+451 AQETNCKIK
-460 IDGRSYLYAER
+460 IDGRSYLYTER

-479 KARKIKRKNKKGEEC
+479 KTRTIKRKNAKDEEC
-494 EWKDITTDTIDQLA
+494 EWKEITADTIVQLA

-517 IQAGKDPG
+517 IPVGKDPE
-525 HERMYRIIIC
+525 HERMYKIIIRRT
-535 HNIMKEI
+535 IVKEI
-542 YEDLETL
+542 CKDLEKL
-549 GVAFTAED
+549 GVALTAED
-557 MYMINSKCSDCYT
+557 MNMINSKCNDYYT

-580 TFPNSQ
+580 MFPNSQ

>member
-8 IVLFETIDEL
+8 IVLFETVDEL
-18 TDYKEKIENRYKA
+18 TDYKKKIENRYKA

-39 LQEEYSD
+39 LQEEYFD

-121 LLKKDNIRVLD
+121 LLKKDNIRALD
-132 ENTVNEY
+132 ENAINKY
-139 VEEYEKNRKRKT
+139 VKEYEKNRKRKT

-174 RKIKNFMIPIIEIL
+174 REIKNFMIPIIEIL
-188 VADIGIYFE
+188 VADTGIYYE
-197 EGMTEKKP
+197 RGMTEKKT
-205 DEIKLDEIAT
+205 DEIAS

-226 KNQYKEKLKTQLN
+226 KNQYKDKLKTQLN

-307 AKIQNPAV
+307 AKIQNPTV

-344 LLIVEGIYWIEQPKE
+344 LLIAEGIYWIEQPKE
-359 KMAHADN
+359 KMVHADN

-415 DLYSLKDRYSKNVTM
+415 DLYSLKDRYSKNVTI

-444 LGYEEMG
+444 LGYEEVG
-451 AQETNGKIK
+451 AQETNCKIK
-460 IDGRSYLYAER
+460 IDGRSYLYTER

-479 KARKIKRKNKKGEEC
+479 KTRTIKRKNAKDEEC
-494 EWKDITTDTIDQLA
+494 EWKEITADTIVQLA

-517 IQAGKDPG
+517 ILAGKDPE
-525 HERMYRIIIC
+525 HERMYKIIIRRT
-535 HNIMKEI
+535 IVKEI
-542 YEDLETL
+542 CKDLEKL
-549 GVAFTAED
+549 GIALTAED
-557 MYMINSKCSDCYT
+557 MNMINSKCNDYYT

-580 TFPNSQ
+580 MFPNSQ

>member
-8 IVLFETIDEL
+8 IVLFETVDEL
-18 TDYKEKIENRYKA
+18 TDYKKKIENRYKA

-39 LQEEYSD
+39 LQEEYFD

-121 LLKKDNIRVLD
+121 LLKKDNIRALD
-132 ENTVNEY
+132 ENAINKY
-139 VEEYEKNRKRKT
+139 VKEYEKNRKRKT

-174 RKIKNFMIPIIEIL
+174 REIKNFMIPIIEIL
-188 VADIGIYFE
+188 VADTGIYYE
-197 EGMTEKKP
+197 RGMTEKKT
-205 DEIKLDEIAT
+205 DEIAS

-226 KNQYKEKLKTQLN
+226 KNQYKDKLKTQLN

-344 LLIVEGIYWIEQPKE
+344 LLIAEGIYWIEQPKE
-359 KMAHADN
+359 KMVHADN

-385 ALDEK
+385 TLDEK

-415 DLYSLKDRYSKNVTM
+415 DLYSLKDRYSKNVTI

-444 LGYEEMG
+444 LGYEEVG
-451 AQETNGKIK
+451 AQETNCKIK
-460 IDGRSYLYAER
+460 IDGRSYLYTER

-479 KARKIKRKNKKGEEC
+479 KTRTIKRKNAKDEEC
-494 EWKDITTDTIDQLA
+494 EWKEITADTIVQLA

-517 IQAGKDPG
+517 IPVGKDPE
-525 HERMYRIIIC
+525 HERMYKIIIRRT
-535 HNIMKEI
+535 IVKEI
-542 YEDLETL
+542 CKDLEKL
-549 GVAFTAED
+549 GVALTAED
-557 MYMINSKCSDCYT
+557 MNMINSKCNDYYT

-580 TFPNSQ
+580 MFPNSQ

>member
-8 IVLFETIDEL
+8 IVLFETVDEL
-18 TDYKEKIENRYKA
+18 TDYKKKIENRYKA

-39 LQEEYSD
+39 LQEEYFD

-132 ENTVNEY
+132 ENAINKY
-139 VEEYEKNRKRKT
+139 VKEYEKNRKRKT

-174 RKIKNFMIPIIEIL
+174 REIKNFMIPIIEIL
-188 VADIGIYFE
+188 VADTGIYYE
-197 EGMTEKKP
+197 RGMTEKKT
-205 DEIKLDEIAT
+205 DKIAS

-226 KNQYKEKLKTQLN
+226 KNQYKDKLKTQLN
-239 NEYETLIKSCCAL
+239 NEYETLIESCCAL

-344 LLIVEGIYWIEQPKE
+344 LLIAEGIYWIEQPKE
-359 KMAHADN
+359 KMVHADN

-415 DLYSLKDRYSKNVTM
+415 DLYSLKDRYSKNVTI
-430 DTTIEPYYKRTGLD
+430 DTKIEPYYKRTGLD
-444 LGYEEMG
+444 LGYEEVG
-451 AQETNGKIK
+451 AQETNCKIK
-460 IDGRSYLYAER
+460 IDGRSYLYTER

-479 KARKIKRKNKKGEEC
+479 KTRTIKRKNPKDEEC
-494 EWKDITTDTIDQLA
+494 EWKEITADTIVQLA

-517 IQAGKDPG
+517 IPAGKDPE
-525 HERMYRIIIC
+525 HERMYKIIIC
-535 HNIMKEI
+535 RTIVKEI
-542 YEDLETL
+542 CKDLEKL
-549 GVAFTAED
+549 GVALTAED
-557 MYMINSKCSDCYT
+557 MNMINSKCNDYYT

-580 TFPNSQ
+580 MFPNSQ

>member
-8 IVLFETIDEL
+8 IVLFETVDEL
-18 TDYKEKIENRYKA
+18 TDYKKKIENRYKA

-39 LQEEYSD
+39 LQEEYFD

-121 LLKKDNIRVLD
+121 LLKKDNIRALD
-132 ENTVNEY
+132 ENAINKY
-139 VEEYEKNRKRKT
+139 VKEYEKNRKRKT

-174 RKIKNFMIPIIEIL
+174 REIKNFMIPIIEIL
-188 VADIGIYFE
+188 VADTGIYYE
-197 EGMTEKKP
+197 RGMTEKKT
-205 DEIKLDEIAT
+205 DEIAS

-226 KNQYKEKLKTQLN
+226 KNQYKDKLKTQLN

-268 YYVRESIFRTERF
+268 YYVRESVFRTERF

-344 LLIVEGIYWIEQPKE
+344 LLIAEGIYWIEQPKE
-359 KMAHADN
+359 KMVHADN

-385 ALDEK
+385 TLDEK

-415 DLYSLKDRYSKNVTM
+415 DLYSLKDRYSKNVTI

-444 LGYEEMG
+444 LGYEEVG
-451 AQETNGKIK
+451 AQETNCKIK
-460 IDGRSYLYAER
+460 IDGRSYLYTER

-479 KARKIKRKNKKGEEC
+479 KTRTIKRKNAKDEEC
-494 EWKDITTDTIDQLA
+494 EWKEITADTIVQLA

-517 IQAGKDPG
+517 IPVGKDPE
-525 HERMYRIIIC
+525 HERMYKIIIRRT
-535 HNIMKEI
+535 IVKEI
-542 YEDLETL
+542 CKDLEKL
-549 GVAFTAED
+549 GVALTAED
-557 MYMINSKCSDCYT
+557 MNMINSKC
-570 AEEHAYIESV
+570 I
-580 TFPNSQ
+580 
-586 VSDET
+586 

>member
-8 IVLFETIDEL
+8 IVLFETVDEL
-18 TDYKEKIENRYKA
+18 TDYKKKIENRYKA

-39 LQEEYSD
+39 LQEEYFD

-61 NALTEAWMLTGL
+61 NALTEAWKLTGL

-82 ELTQEEAEKMIMSNA
+82 KLTQEEAEKMIMSNA

-121 LLKKDNIRVLD
+121 LLKKDNIRALD
-132 ENTVNEY
+132 ENAINKY
-139 VEEYEKNRKRKT
+139 VKEYEKNRKRKT

-174 RKIKNFMIPIIEIL
+174 REIKNFMIPIIEIL
-188 VADIGIYFE
+188 VADTGIYYE
-197 EGMTEKKP
+197 RGMTEKKT
-205 DEIKLDEIAT
+205 DEIAS

-226 KNQYKEKLKTQLN
+226 KNQYKDKLKTQLN

-344 LLIVEGIYWIEQPKE
+344 LLIAEGIYWIEQPKE
-359 KMAHADN
+359 KMVHADN

-415 DLYSLKDRYSKNVTM
+415 DLYSLKDRYSKNVTI

-444 LGYEEMG
+444 LGYEEVG
-451 AQETNGKIK
+451 AQETNCKIK
-460 IDGRSYLYAER
+460 IGGRSYLYTER

-479 KARKIKRKNKKGEEC
+479 KTRTIKRKNAKDEEC
-494 EWKDITTDTIDQLA
+494 EWKEITADTIVQLA

-517 IQAGKDPG
+517 IPAGKDPE
-525 HERMYRIIIC
+525 HERMYKIIIRRT
-535 HNIMKEI
+535 IVKEI
-542 YEDLETL
+542 CKDLEKF
-549 GVAFTAED
+549 GVALPAED
-557 MYMINSKCSDCYT
+557 MNMINSKCNDYYT

-580 TFPNSQ
+580 MFPNSQ

>member
-8 IVLFETIDEL
+8 IVLFETVDEL
-18 TDYKEKIENRYKA
+18 TDYKKKIENRYKA

-39 LQEEYSD
+39 LQEEYFD

-82 ELTQEEAEKMIMSNA
+82 KLTQEEAEKMIMSNA

-121 LLKKDNIRVLD
+121 LLKKDNIRALD
-132 ENTVNEY
+132 ENAINKY
-139 VEEYEKNRKRKT
+139 VKEYEKNRKRKT

-174 RKIKNFMIPIIEIL
+174 REIKNFMIPIIEIL
-188 VADIGIYFE
+188 VADTGIYYE
-197 EGMTEKKP
+197 RGMTEKKT
-205 DEIKLDEIAT
+205 DEIAS

-226 KNQYKEKLKTQLN
+226 KNQYKDKLKTQLN

-344 LLIVEGIYWIEQPKE
+344 LLIAEGIYWIEQPKE
-359 KMAHADN
+359 KMVHADN

-415 DLYSLKDRYSKNVTM
+415 DLYSLKDRYSKNVTI

-444 LGYEEMG
+444 LGYEEVG
-451 AQETNGKIK
+451 AQETNCKIK
-460 IDGRSYLYAER
+460 IGGRSYLYTER

-479 KARKIKRKNKKGEEC
+479 KTRTIKRKNAKDEEC
-494 EWKDITTDTIDQLA
+494 EWKEITADTIVQLA

-517 IQAGKDPG
+517 IPAGKDPE
-525 HERMYRIIIC
+525 HERMYKIIIRRT
-535 HNIMKEI
+535 IVKEI
-542 YEDLETL
+542 CKDLEKF
-549 GVAFTAED
+549 GVALPAED
-557 MYMINSKCSDCYT
+557 MNMINSKCNDYYT

-580 TFPNSQ
+580 MFPNSQ